1 MVKISNPRTY
11 SIGSLMDFSLI
22 LQQFTQS
29 ILSFFVFGAL
39 FCSIMLFV
47 FLPISFHP
55 RIRKPYPSAP
65 KQSFI
70 AMLLSF
76 FIAVT
81 ALNVVNSAWFAQSFK
96 VVNQA
101 SSSTETSENTILED
115 DPFIAAY
122 RVPETVDLYF
132 ASVPSG
138 ADVYFDDVYMGQTP
152 LATSVTKARKF
163 HYAVI
168 ADPKTYT
175 PYAGMFSAEKEENLS
190 IHAGLLTD
198 ELTNRLEEAEEAAL
212 VPEQELF
219 VQTIEFSQENSEITA
234 KLHNNTDSNYNYAF
248 ISFRVLTEE
257 AEELEPQY
265 TLIHNIKA
273 GERYTFSLPV
283 PETVTEVKLLSV
295 LPLSPY

>member
-1 MVKISNPRTY
+1 
-11 SIGSLMDFSLI
+11 MDFSLM
-22 LQQFTQS
+22 LQQLTQS
-29 ILSFFVFGAL
+29 VLSFFVFGAL
-39 FCSIMLFV
+39 FCSILLLI

-76 FIAVT
+76 FIAIT
-81 ALNVVNSAWFAQSFK
+81 SLNVVNSTWFAQSFS
-96 VVNQA
+96 VVNQVSA
-101 SSSTETSENTILED
+101 TTETSVDTIEVDSVED
-115 DPFIAAY
+115 DPFKAAY
-122 RVPETVDLYF
+122 RVADTVDLYF
-132 ASVPSG
+132 ASVPSN
-138 ADVYFDDVYMGQTP
+138 ADVYFDDIYMGKTP
-152 LATSVTKARKF
+152 LTTSVTKARKF
-163 HYAVI
+163 HYAII

-190 IHAGLLTD
+190 IHSGLLTD
-198 ELTNRLEEAEEAAL
+198 ELANRLETVEEAAL

-219 VQTIEFSQENSEITA
+219 VKTIDFSQENAEITA

-248 ISFRVLTEE
+248 ISFRVLTAE
-257 AEELEPQY
+257 AQELEPQY

-273 GERYTFSLPV
+273 GERYTFSLKV
-283 PETVTEVKLLSV
+283 PETITEVKLLSV

>member
-1 MVKISNPRTY
+1 
-11 SIGSLMDFSLI
+11 MDFSLI
-22 LQQFTQS
+22 LQQLTQS

-39 FCSIMLFV
+39 FCSILLLI

-55 RIRKPYPSAP
+55 RIRKPFPSAP

-70 AMLLSF
+70 AMLLAF
-76 FIAVT
+76 FIAIT
-81 ALNVVNSAWFAQSFK
+81 SLNVVNSTWFVQSFK

-101 SSSTETSENTILED
+101 SAVAETNGTKTNGTETTVGGVED
-115 DPFIAAY
+115 DLFKAAY

-138 ADVYFDDVYMGQTP
+138 ADVYFDESYMGQTP

-163 HYAVI
+163 HYAII

-175 PYAGMFSAEKEENLS
+175 PYAGIFSAEKEENLS

-198 ELTNRLEEAEEAAL
+198 ELVNRLETEEEAAL

-219 VQTIEFSQENSEITA
+219 VQTIDFSQENAEITA

-248 ISFRVLTEE
+248 ISFRVLTAE
-257 AEELEPQY
+257 AVELEPQY

-273 GERYTFSLPV
+273 GERYTFSLKV
-283 PETVTEVKLLSV
+283 PETITEVKLLSV